1 MKRFLYGLAILP
13 FVAGVSLAADP
24 VALSDKQMDKVTAGF
39 DFTEVE
45 ISNTSWVRVGVD
57 VPAFATACPAPC
69 YLQVGG
75 TPWGPGT
82 TRSFQ
87 VQAQFGP

>member
-1 MKRFLYGLAILP
+1 MKRFLFGLAILP

-39 DFTEVE
+39 DFTETE

-57 VPAFATACPAPC
+57 VAPLGPCPAPC
-69 YLQVGG
+69 YLQIAG
-75 TPWGPGT
+75 TQYTPT
-82 TRSFQ
+82 IRSFQ